1 MINKTTI
8 DLRNPPMPQVVLV
21 LNGIIDFEVLKR
33 YVQNVSTIISTDGAA
48 AQLFSQEII
57 PSLVIGD
64 MDSLPKHIVGVLS
77 QMTTILTIDDQDTT
91 DFEKALLHCV
101 SLGLRDVVVF
111 GFHGGDF
118 DHSFNNVSVVAK
130 FAKDV
135 RFQIV
140 DNGRMC
146 FHIDSPTTFHN
157 VNVGEIVSLIT
168 YDEVKL
174 TTSGLFWGLTEE
186 YLRFGE
192 REGARNKATDSEVHL
207 DIHVGSL
214 IACFDYKY

>member
-1 MINKTTI
+1 MKHQTSI
-8 DLRNPPMPQVVLV
+8 DLRNPPLPEVLLV

-33 YVQNVSTIISTDGAA
+33 YVPIVTTIISTDGAA
-48 AQLFSQEII
+48 SQLYSQEIV

-77 QMTTILTIDDQDTT
+77 QLTTIMTIDDQDTT
-91 DFEKALLHCV
+91 DFEKALLHCKNM
-101 SLGLRDVVVF
+101 GIKDVLVF

-118 DHSFNNVSVVAK
+118 DHSFNNVSVLAK
-130 FAKDV
+130 FSNDF

-146 FHIDSPTTFHN
+146 FHIDTPTTFRN
-157 VNVGEIVSLIT
+157 VNVGEIVSLLT
-168 YDEVKL
+168 YNEVKV
-174 TTSGLFWGLTEE
+174 TTTGLFWSLTEE

-192 REGARNKATDSEVHL
+192 REGARNKATDTEVGL
-207 DIHVGSL
+207 DIHFGSM
-214 IACFDYKY
+214 IACFDYKF

>member
-1 MINKTTI
+1 MKSMTI

-33 YVQNVSTIISTDGAA
+33 YVLNGSTVISTDGAA

-77 QMTTILTIDDQDTT
+77 QMTTILTIEDQDTT
-91 DFEKALLHCV
+91 DFEKALLHCK
-101 SLGLRDVVVF
+101 SLGFKDIVVF

-135 RFQIV
+135 RFQII

-146 FHIDSPTTFHN
+146 FHIDSPTTFYN

-207 DIHVGSL
+207 DIHTGSL
-214 IACFDYKY
+214 IACFDYKF